1 MPNPAGSTRRR
12 HSKPC
17 KVVCLRCKR
26 MFDSNAA
33 LEQHRAAKHGE
44 TPNAEHITL
53 MDVPVGKTAE
63 NERWSIIPIDEHRE
77 QWDLLSQSCHSL
89 SELPQS
95 YRREKFSRDE
105 IDGYSRCRNCKGVKR
120 RVEGKIG
127 CAYHTRGLSKKNS
140 NEKPMYLCCNTKNAG
155 CVTATS
161 HEYVP
166 PGKLL
171 SIKLQKFKATPDRQY
186 KNPRECVAIALD
198 CEMVSTIA
206 GQYPVSI
213 SAIDYLTGSVLI
225 NYLITPSVRV
235 LDWRTKFSGITEAM
249 VTQAVTDGTALPH
262 WEAARALLWT
272 YMTPQTILIGQ
283 SLSNDLNALG
293 MVHTRVVDSEILTR
307 HAVGKEFA
315 RSWGL
320 KRLCGLLL
328 GITIQEGEGHDSLED
343 AFAAREV
350 VLWCL
355 NNTEKLAAWAGE
367 QRNALIQEQNAAK
380 ERAKIKE
387 AKKEAKGKA
396 KENEHLVQEKE
407 NKQPADSLDI
417 ES

>member
-1 MPNPAGSTRRR
+1 MPNTAGSTRRR
-12 HSKPC
+12 YSKPC
-17 KVVCLRCKR
+17 KVACLRCKR

-33 LEQHRAAKHGE
+33 LEQHRAAKHGD

-127 CAYHTRGLSKKNS
+127 CAYHTRGLSKKNG

-161 HEYVP
+161 HEYMP

-171 SIKLQKFKATPDRQY
+171 SIKLQKFKATPGRQY

-206 GQYPVSI
+206 
-213 SAIDYLTGSVLI
+213 
-225 NYLITPSVRV
+225 
-235 LDWRTKFSGITEAM
+235 DWRTKFSGITEAM
-249 VTQAVTDGTALPH
+249 LT
-262 WEAARALLWT
+262 EAA
-272 YMTPQTILIGQ
+272 
-283 SLSNDLNALG
+283 S
-293 MVHTRVVDSEILTR
+293 H
-307 HAVGKEFA
+307 
-315 RSWGL
+315 
-320 KRLCGLLL
+320 
-328 GITIQEGEGHDSLED
+328 QEGEGHDSLED

-355 NNTEKLAAWAGE
+355 NNTEKLAAWAEE
-367 QRNALIQEQNAAK
+367 QRNVLIQEQNAAK

-407 NKQPADSLDI
+407 NKQPA
-417 ES
+417 E